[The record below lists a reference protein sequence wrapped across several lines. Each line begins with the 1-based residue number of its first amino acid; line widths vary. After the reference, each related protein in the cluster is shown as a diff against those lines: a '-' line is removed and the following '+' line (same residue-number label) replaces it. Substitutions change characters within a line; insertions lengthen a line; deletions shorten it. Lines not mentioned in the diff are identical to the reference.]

1 MREVVVMAVAKKYN
15 VFRSGKLIGEY
26 TAVDAAPKIR
36 MFRWNRSGVRA

>member
-26 TAVDAAPKIR
+26 TAVDAAQIR